1 MACGKPVKL
10 KPRDVS
16 RKNRPYI
23 RRAVVKQNA
32 QVLLMRKRARG
43 LNRILKLPV
52 TRPAHEK
59 QDIVFLLQSRLEYG
73 SKVINE
79 SVCVSPGKLHAGA
92 VSRLHRVSVQMNQP
106 VPVRLKPPVRR
117 RLPDRPGIIPLPVQ
131 AGKPPAG
138 QIRTHA

>member
-92 VSRLHRVSVQMNQP
+92 VSRL
-106 VPVRLKPPVRR
+106 PVRLKPPVRR